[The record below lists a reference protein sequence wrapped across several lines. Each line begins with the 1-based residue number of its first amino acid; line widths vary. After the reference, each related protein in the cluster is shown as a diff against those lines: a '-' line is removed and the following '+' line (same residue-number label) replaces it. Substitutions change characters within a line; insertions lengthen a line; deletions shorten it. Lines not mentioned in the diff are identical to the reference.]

1 MKKFK
6 LKKSINEEIL
16 QPIVKVVTQNENKE
30 DKHYFNQAKFGLINY
45 LKSEAKDG
53 KISLFQNGTIEDEER
68 LKHIIISPCKL
79 SRWEQMDEN
88 ERLVLRES
96 FISKI
101 QFDFKNQNYLL
112 AIEEKTRKNENG
124 EDILME
130 HYHLVVSNKTPTGKE
145 FKINYKKSLMNNYI
159 ENYSLRVT
167 REKLGIKTFSEMKEQ
182 KIDKLKNFHQEKLK
196 SIIIKDEISTLHQL
210 SKTIFKNKNETMNLS
225 RLQKHYILAQREN
238 IFKEMDSLNSSIKDS
253 NEHLKTINDSVKN
266 LSKVKSVLSNQF
278 LRDLTTYQQRSANE
292 LNDFSLYT
300 KYEHSFFK
308 KLQQQKLKDKVITQ
322 ENFLTSIC
330 RNKLFWESQE
340 TIRRRHIEYE
350 IKNRQIEFQR
360 KIKNIAESQLLSLFQ
375 NKDKQQEIKD
385 FLGSRLDIQ
394 KYLSKENN
402 LHLKTTDEIFSKKL
416 DLYNNYI
423 SYINDKIKKHKKED
437 LKLKNQDFQNN
448 IDL

>member
-16 QPIVKVVTQNENKE
+16 QPIVKVTQNENKE
-30 DKHYFNQAKFGLINY
+30 DKHYFNQSKYGLINY
-45 LKSEAKDG
+45 LKSEAKEG
-53 KISLFQNGTIEDEER
+53 KIKLYESGTIEDEER

-112 AIEEKTRKNENG
+112 AIEEKARVSGNDTV
-124 EDILME
+124 LME
-130 HYHLVVSNKTPTGKE
+130 HFHLIVSNKTPTGKV

-159 ENYSLRVT
+159 ENYSLKET
-167 REKLGIKTFSEMKEQ
+167 REKLGIKTFLEMKEQ
-182 KIDKLKNFHQEKLK
+182 KIDKLKNFHKKKLK
-196 SIIIKDEISTLHQL
+196 SVIIRIRNEITTLHQL
-210 SKTIFKNKNETMNLS
+210 SKVIFKNKSETMNLS

-238 IFKEMDSLNSSIKDS
+238 IFKEMSSLNSSIKDS
-253 NEHLKTINDSVKN
+253 TEHIKTINESVKN
-266 LSKVKSVLSNQF
+266 LSKIKGSLSNQF
-278 LRDLTTYQQRSANE
+278 LSDLKTYQQRSANE
-292 LNDFSLYT
+292 LNDFSLYA

-308 KLQQQKLKDKVITQ
+308 RLQQQKLKDKVITQ

-340 TIRRRHIEYE
+340 TIKRRHIEYE
-350 IKNRQIEFQR
+350 IKNKQIEFQR
-360 KIKNIAESQLLSLFQ
+360 KIKNIETELLSLFQ
-375 NKDKQQEIKD
+375 NKDKHQEIKD
-385 FLGSRLDIQ
+385 FLNSKLDIQ

-423 SYINDKIKKHKKED
+423 SYINDKIKHKKED

-448 IDL
+448 IEF

>member
-53 KISLFQNGTIEDEER
+53 KIRLFENGTIEDENR
-68 LKHIIISPCKL
+68 LKHIIVSPCKI
-79 SRWEQMDEN
+79 SQWEQMNEN
-88 ERLVLRES
+88 ERLDLREA

-101 QFDFKNQNYLL
+101 QLDFRNQNYLL
-112 AIEEKTRKNENG
+112 AIEEKARKNENG

-130 HYHLVVSNKTPTGKE
+130 HYHFVVSNKTPTGKE
-145 FKINYKKSLMNNYI
+145 FKINYKKSLMNNYV
-159 ENYSLRVT
+159 ENYSLKET
-167 REKLGIKTFSEMKEQ
+167 REKLGIKTFLEMKEQ
-182 KIDKLKNFHQEKLK
+182 KIDKLKSYHQEKLK
-196 SIIIKDEISTLHQL
+196 SIIVKDEISTLHQL
-210 SKTIFKNKNETMNLS
+210 SKVVFENKNETMNLS

-238 IFKEMDSLNSSIKDS
+238 IFKEMSSINNSIKDS
-253 NEHLKTINDSVKN
+253 TEHIKTINESVKN
-266 LSKVKSVLSNQF
+266 LSKIKSVLSNQF
-278 LRDLTTYQQRSANE
+278 LNDLTSYQQRLE
-292 LNDFSLYT
+292 LNDFTLYT
-300 KYEHSFFK
+300 KYEHNFFK
-308 KLQQQKLKDKVITQ
+308 RLQQQKLKDKVITQ
-322 ENFLTSIC
+322 EEFITSIC
-330 RNKLFWESQE
+330 RNKNFWKAEE
-340 TIRRRHIEYE
+340 ILKRRHIEFE

-360 KIKNIAESQLLSLFQ
+360 KIKNIETELVSLFYS
-375 NKDKQQEIKD
+375 KDKHQEIKD
-385 FLGSRLDIQ
+385 FLGSKLDIQ

-437 LKLKNQDFQNN
+437 LKLKNQDFGKN
-448 IDL
+448 IEF

>member
-1 MKKFK
+1 MK
-6 LKKSINEEIL
+6 
-16 QPIVKVVTQNENKE
+16 VTQNENKE
-30 DKHYFNQAKFGLINY
+30 DKHYFNYNQAKFGLINY
-45 LKSEAKDG
+45 IKSEAKDG
-53 KISLFQNGTIEDEER
+53 KIRLFQNGTIEDEER

-112 AIEEKTRKNENG
+112 AIEEKARVSGNDTV
-124 EDILME
+124 LME
-130 HYHLVVSNKTPTGKE
+130 HFHLIVSNKTPTGKE
-145 FKINYKKSLMNNYI
+145 FKINYKKSLMNNYV
-159 ENYSLRVT
+159 ENYSLKET
-167 REKLGIKTFSEMKEQ
+167 RKKLGIKTFSEMKEQ

-196 SIIIKDEISTLHQL
+196 SIIIRDEISTLHQL

-238 IFKEMDSLNSSIKDS
+238 IFKEMDSLNNSIKDS
-253 NEHLKTINDSVKN
+253 TEHIKTISESIKN

-278 LRDLTTYQQRSANE
+278 LSDLTTYQQRSENE
-292 LNDFSLYT
+292 LNDFSLYA

-308 KLQQQKLKDKVITQ
+308 KLQQQKLKSNIITQ
-322 ENFLTSIC
+322 ENFLTSIS
-330 RNKLFWESQE
+330 RNKTYWKEEEILK
-340 TIRRRHIEYE
+340 RRHIEYE

-360 KIKNIAESQLLSLFQ
+360 KIKNIETELVSLFYS
-375 NKDKQQEIKD
+375 KDKHQEIKD
-385 FLGSRLDIQ
+385 FLGSKLDIQ

-402 LHLKTTDEIFSKKL
+402 LHLKTTDEVLSKKL

-423 SYINDKIKKHKKED
+423 SYINDKIKHQKEY
-437 LKLKNQDFQNN
+437 LKLKNQDFGKN
-448 IDL
+448 IEF

>member
-53 KISLFQNGTIEDEER
+53 KISLFENGTIEDEER

-79 SRWEQMDEN
+79 SRWEQMNEN
-88 ERLVLRES
+88 ERLDLREA
-96 FISKI
+96 FISKL
-101 QFDFKNQNYLL
+101 QLDFRNQNYLL
-112 AIEEKTRKNENG
+112 AIEEKARKNENG

-130 HYHLVVSNKTPTGKE
+130 HYHFVVSNKTPTGKE
-145 FKINYKKSLMNNYI
+145 FKINYKKSLMNNYV
-159 ENYSLRVT
+159 ENYSLKET
-167 REKLGIKTFSEMKEQ
+167 REKLGIKTFLEMKEQ
-182 KIDKLKNFHQEKLK
+182 KIDKLKSYHQEKLK
-196 SIIIKDEISTLHQL
+196 SIIVKDEISTLHQL
-210 SKTIFKNKNETMNLS
+210 SKVVFENKNETMNLS

-238 IFKEMDSLNSSIKDS
+238 IFKEMSSINNSIKDS
-253 NEHLKTINDSVKN
+253 TEHIKTISESVKN
-266 LSKVKSVLSNQF
+266 LSKIKSVLSNQF
-278 LRDLTTYQQRSANE
+278 LNDLTSYQQRLE
-292 LNDFSLYT
+292 LNDFTLYT
-300 KYEHSFFK
+300 KFEHFFFK

-322 ENFLTSIC
+322 EEFITSIC
-330 RNKLFWESQE
+330 RNKSYWKEEEIL
-340 TIRRRHIEYE
+340 RRRHIEYE

-360 KIKNIAESQLLSLFQ
+360 KIKNIETELVSLFYS
-375 NKDKQQEIKD
+375 KDKHQEIKD
-385 FLGSRLDIQ
+385 FLGSKLDIQ

-402 LHLKTTDEIFSKKL
+402 LHLKTTDEVLSKKL

-423 SYINDKIKKHKKED
+423 SYINDKIKCKKED

>member
-16 QPIVKVVTQNENKE
+16 QPIVKVMQENKD
-30 DKHYFNQAKFGLINY
+30 DKHYFNQSKYALLNY
-45 LKSEAKDG
+45 LRTQNKTGSIKLYE
-53 KISLFQNGTIEDEER
+53 NGTIEEEEG
-68 LKHIIISPCKL
+68 LKHVIVSACKI

-112 AIEEKTRKNENG
+112 AIEEKARVSGNDTV
-124 EDILME
+124 LME
-130 HYHLVVSNKTPTGKE
+130 HFHLIVSNKTPTGKV
-145 FKINYKKSLMNNYI
+145 FKINYKKSLMNNYV
-159 ENYSLRVT
+159 ENFSLKET

-238 IFKEMDSLNSSIKDS
+238 IFKEMSSLNSSIKDS

-266 LSKVKSVLSNQF
+266 LSKIKGVLSNQF
-278 LRDLTTYQQRSANE
+278 LSDLTSYQQRSSNE

-308 KLQQQKLKDKVITQ
+308 RLQQQKLKDKVITQ
-322 ENFLTSIC
+322 EDFLTSIC

-340 TIRRRHIEYE
+340 TIKRRHIEYE
-350 IKNRQIEFQR
+350 IKNRQIEFQK
-360 KIKNIAESQLLSLFQ
+360 KIISIENQLLSLFQ
-375 NKDKQQEIKD
+375 NKDKQQEIED
-385 FLGSRLDIQ
+385 FLGSKLNIQ

-423 SYINDKIKKHKKED
+423 SYINENIKYKKQS
-437 LKLKNQDFQNN
+437 LNYKNNDFQNN

>member
-16 QPIVKVVTQNENKE
+16 QPIVKVTQNENKE
-30 DKHYFNQAKFGLINY
+30 DKHYFNQSNKYGLINY

-53 KISLFQNGTIEDEER
+53 KIKLYESGTIEDEER

-88 ERLVLRES
+88 EKLVLRES

-124 EDILME
+124 ENILME
-130 HYHLVVSNKTPTGKE
+130 HYHLVVSNKIPTDKK
-145 FKINYKKSLMNNYI
+145 FKINYKKSLMNNYV
-159 ENYSLRVT
+159 ENYSLKET

-196 SIIIKDEISTLHQL
+196 SIIVRDEISTLHQL
-210 SKTIFKNKNETMNLS
+210 SKVIFKNKNETMNLS
-225 RLQKHYILAQREN
+225 RLQKHYILKQREN
-238 IFKEMDSLNSSIKDS
+238 IFKEMFSLNNSIKDS

-266 LSKVKSVLSNQF
+266 LSKIKSSLSNQF
-278 LRDLTTYQQRSANE
+278 LSDLTSYQQKSTNE
-292 LNDFSLYT
+292 LSDFTLYT

-308 KLQQQKLKDKVITQ
+308 KLQKNRLNNKVITQ
-322 ENFLTSIC
+322 ENFLISIS
-330 RNKLFWESQE
+330 RNKLFWEEEQ
-340 TIRRRHIEYE
+340 ILRRRHIEYE

-360 KIKNIAESQLLSLFQ
+360 KIKNIETELLSLFY
-375 NKDKQQEIKD
+375 NKNKHQEIKD
-385 FLGSRLDIQ
+385 FLGSKLNIQ

-402 LHLKTTDEIFSKKL
+402 LHLKTADEIFSKKL

-423 SYINDKIKKHKKED
+423 SYINENIKYKKQS
-437 LKLKNQDFQNN
+437 LNYKNNDFQNN

>member
-16 QPIVKVVTQNENKE
+16 QPIVKVTQNENKE
-30 DKHYFNQAKFGLINY
+30 DKHYFNQSKFGLINY

-68 LKHIIISPCKL
+68 LKHIIISPCKI
-79 SRWEQMDEN
+79 SRWEQLSTD
-88 ERLVLRES
+88 ERLDLREA

-101 QFDFKNQNYLL
+101 QLDFKNQNYLL

-124 EDILME
+124 DDVLME
-130 HYHLVVSNKTPTGKE
+130 HYHLVVSNKTPTDKK
-145 FKINYKKSLMNNYI
+145 FKINYKKSLMNNYV
-159 ENYSLRVT
+159 ENYSLKET

-182 KIDKLKNFHQEKLK
+182 KIEKLKNHHQEKIK

-210 SKTIFKNKNETMNLS
+210 SKNIFKNKNETMNLS

-238 IFKEMDSLNSSIKDS
+238 IFKEMDSLNNSIRGV

-266 LSKVKSVLSNQF
+266 LSKIKSVLSNQF
-278 LRDLTTYQQRSANE
+278 LSDLTSYQQRCSTE

-322 ENFLTSIC
+322 EDFLTSIS
-330 RNKLFWESQE
+330 RNKSYWKEEEILK
-340 TIRRRHIEYE
+340 RRHIEYE
-350 IKNRQIEFQR
+350 IKNRQIEFQK
-360 KIKNIAESQLLSLFQ
+360 KIKSIETELLSLFY
-375 NKDKQQEIKD
+375 NKDKHQEIKA
-385 FLGSRLDIQ
+385 FLGSKLNIQ
-394 KYLSKENN
+394 KYLSKENH
-402 LHLKTTDEIFSKKL
+402 LQLKTTDEIFSKKL

-423 SYINDKIKKHKKED
+423 SYINENIKYKKQS
-437 LKLKNQDFQNN
+437 LNYKNNDFQNN

>member
-1 MKKFK
+1 MKKFQ
-6 LKKSINEEIL
+6 LKKSKNEEIL
-16 QPIVKVVTQNENKE
+16 QPIVKVIQENKE

-79 SRWEQMDEN
+79 SRWEQMNDN

-96 FISKI
+96 FISKL
-101 QFDFKNQNYLL
+101 QLDFRNQNYLL
-112 AIEEKTRKNENG
+112 AIEQKTRKNENG

-145 FKINYKKSLMNNYI
+145 FKINYKKSLMNNYV
-159 ENYSLRVT
+159 ENYSLKET

-196 SIIIKDEISTLHQL
+196 SIIIKDEISTLYQL
-210 SKTIFKNKNETMNLS
+210 SKVIFKNKNETMNLS
-225 RLQKHYILAQREN
+225 RLQKHYIFAQREN
-238 IFKEMDSLNSSIKDS
+238 IFKEMSSINNSIKDS

-266 LSKVKSVLSNQF
+266 LSKIKSVLSNQF
-278 LRDLTTYQQRSANE
+278 LSDLTSYQQRCSNE
-292 LNDFSLYT
+292 LNDFTLYT

-322 ENFLTSIC
+322 EDFLTSIS
-330 RNKLFWESQE
+330 RNKSYWKEEEILK
-340 TIRRRHIEYE
+340 RRHIEYE
-350 IKNRQIEFQR
+350 IKNRQLEFQR
-360 KIKNIAESQLLSLFQ
+360 KIKNIETELLSLFYS
-375 NKDKQQEIKD
+375 KDKQKEIKD
-385 FLGSRLDIQ
+385 FLGSKLNIQ

-416 DLYNNYI
+416 DLYNNYL
-423 SYINDKIKKHKKED
+423 SYINEKKQKNQE
-437 LKLKNQDFQNN
+437 LKLKNQDFGKN
-448 IDL
+448 IEF

>member
-16 QPIVKVVTQNENKE
+16 QPIVKVTQNENKE
-30 DKHYFNQAKFGLINY
+30 DKHYFNQSKYGLINY
-45 LKSEAKDG
+45 LKSEAKEG
-53 KISLFQNGTIEDEER
+53 KIKLYESGTIEEEER
-68 LKHIIISPCKL
+68 LKHIIVSPCKL
-79 SRWEQMDEN
+79 SRWEQMNEN

-96 FISKI
+96 FISKL

-124 EDILME
+124 DDVLME

-145 FKINYKKSLMNNYI
+145 FKINYKKSLMNNYV
-159 ENYSLRVT
+159 ENYSLKET

-196 SIIIKDEISTLHQL
+196 SIIIRDEISTLHQL
-210 SKTIFKNKNETMNLS
+210 SKNIFKNKNETMNLS

-238 IFKEMDSLNSSIKDS
+238 IFKEMSSLNSSIKDS

-266 LSKVKSVLSNQF
+266 LSKIKSVLSNQF
-278 LRDLTTYQQRSANE
+278 LSDLTSYQQRCSNE
-292 LNDFSLYT
+292 LNDFTLYT

-322 ENFLTSIC
+322 EDFLTSIS
-330 RNKLFWESQE
+330 RNKSYWKEEEILK
-340 TIRRRHIEYE
+340 RRHIEYE
-350 IKNRQIEFQR
+350 IKNRQIEFQK
-360 KIKNIAESQLLSLFQ
+360 KIKSIETELLSLFYS
-375 NKDKQQEIKD
+375 KDKHQKIKD
-385 FLGSRLDIQ
+385 YLYLKLNIQ
-394 KYLSKENN
+394 KYISKENN

-423 SYINDKIKKHKKED
+423 SYINENIKYKKQSINY
-437 LKLKNQDFQNN
+437 KNNDFQNN

>member
-16 QPIVKVVTQNENKE
+16 QPIVKVTQNENKE
-30 DKHYFNQAKFGLINY
+30 DKHYFNQSKFGLINY
-45 LKSEAKDG
+45 LKSEAKEG
-53 KISLFQNGTIEDEER
+53 KIKLYESGTIEDENR
-68 LKHIIISPCKL
+68 LKHIIISPCKIN
-79 SRWEQMDEN
+79 RWEQMDDN

-101 QFDFKNQNYLL
+101 QLDFRNQSYLL
-112 AIEEKTRKNENG
+112 AIEQKTRG

-130 HYHLVVSNKTPTGKE
+130 HYHLVVSNKIPTGKE

-159 ENYSLRVT
+159 ENYSLKKT

-182 KIDKLKNFHQEKLK
+182 KIDKLKSYHQEKLK

-210 SKTIFKNKNETMNLS
+210 SKVIFKNKNETMNLS

-238 IFKEMDSLNSSIKDS
+238 IFKEMSSINSSIKDS
-253 NEHLKTINDSVKN
+253 TEHIKTISESIKK
-266 LSKVKSVLSNQF
+266 LSFTKSVLSNQF
-278 LRDLTTYQQRSANE
+278 LNDLTSYQQRCSTE
-292 LNDFSLYT
+292 LNDFTLYT
-300 KYEHSFFK
+300 KFEHSFFK
-308 KLQQQKLKDKVITQ
+308 KIQQQKLKDKVITQ
-322 ENFLTSIC
+322 EEFITSIC
-330 RNKLFWESQE
+330 RNKSYWKEEEIL
-340 TIRRRHIEYE
+340 RRRHIEYE

-360 KIKNIAESQLLSLFQ
+360 KIKNIETELVSLFYS
-375 NKDKQQEIKD
+375 KDKHQEIKD

-394 KYLSKENN
+394 RYLSKENN
-402 LHLKTTDEIFSKKL
+402 LHLKTTDEVLSKKL

-437 LKLKNQDFQNN
+437 LKLKNQNFGKN
-448 IDL
+448 IEF